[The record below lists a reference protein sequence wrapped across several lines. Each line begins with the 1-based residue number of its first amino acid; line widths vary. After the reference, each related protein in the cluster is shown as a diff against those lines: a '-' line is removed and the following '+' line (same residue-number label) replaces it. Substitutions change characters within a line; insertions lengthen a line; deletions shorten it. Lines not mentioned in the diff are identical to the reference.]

1 MLSFILI
8 LWNKDM
14 QSMDLKFSCKDVVRI
29 EATWSGIVSFRIL
42 ELVAKIWS
50 RTMASKRS
58 TLGKMA
64 DEDHIKAAVQQLS
77 FMLTSYMKSVLE
89 MYSQ

>member
-1 MLSFILI
+1 
-8 LWNKDM
+8 
-14 QSMDLKFSCKDVVRI
+14 
-29 EATWSGIVSFRIL
+29 
-42 ELVAKIWS
+42 
-50 RTMASKRS
+50 MASKRS